1 LNKYHAKKTTIDG
14 IAYDSKFEAN
24 RHQELKLLERA
35 HVISGLQRQ
44 VKFELIPKQKGER
57 ACCYIADFAYFEG
70 KKLIVEDTKSK
81 ATMTPEYVIKR
92 KLMKQKYPEYEFRE
106 VVKS

>member
-1 LNKYHAKKTTIDG
+1 MNKFHAKKTIIDG
-14 IAYDSKFEAN
+14 IQYDSAFEAN

-35 HVISGLQRQ
+35 GVISGLQRQ

-57 ACCYIADFAYFEG
+57 ACYYIADFVYFEG
-70 KKLIVEDTKSK
+70 KQLVVEDTKSK
-81 ATMTPEYVIKR
+81 ATMTPEYIIKR